1 MVVPLRAAGPTPRGR
16 FLSRT
21 LTEVPVLESILDAIG
36 NTPLLRLPLAGLPAG
51 AEVWGKCEWFNPG
64 GSVKDRTALS
74 LVTEGEKS
82 GALVPGKTIVDS
94 SSGNTAVGLA
104 LVGRAKGYAVELYMP
119 GSVNAERQAL
129 CRAYGA
135 SIVFTDPLL
144 GSDGALEEV
153 RRRVAAEPG
162 RYFYADQY
170 RNPANPV
177 AHYRTTGPEIW
188 EQTDGRVTHFVA
200 GLGTTGTIV
209 GTARYLHEKSRRVR
223 VVAVEPDHEM
233 HGLEG
238 LKHLP
243 SAIVPEI
250 YDPAAHDD
258 KVTASTE
265 AAYAMCAQVL
275 HDHGLL
281 VGHSAG
287 AALWAAREIARQ
299 SRSAVV
305 VALLPDSG
313 ERYLSGQAA
322 R

>member
-1 MVVPLRAAGPTPRGR
+1 VSGAV
-16 FLSRT
+16 SS
-21 LTEVPVLESILDAIG
+21 VPVLESILDAIG
-36 NTPLLRLPLAGLPAG
+36 HTPLLRLGLVGVPAG
-51 AEVWGKCEWFNPG
+51 VEVWGKCEWFNPG

-74 LVTEGEKS
+74 LVTEGERS
-82 GALVPGKTIVDS
+82 GALRPDKVIADS

-119 GSVNAERQAL
+119 ASVNAERQAL

-135 SIVFTDPLL
+135 EIVLTDPLL
-144 GSDGALEEV
+144 GSDGALQEV
-153 RRRVAAEPG
+153 RRQVAAHPD

-170 RNPANPV
+170 RNPANPL
-177 AHYRTTGPEIW
+177 AHFRTTGPEIW
-188 EQTDGRVTHFVA
+188 EQTSGRLTHFVA

-209 GTARYLHEKSRRVR
+209 GTARFLHAQSPRVR
-223 VVAVEPDHEM
+223 VIAVEPDHEM

-250 YDPAAHDD
+250 DDPGAHDD
-258 KVTASTE
+258 KITVSTE
-265 AAYAMCAQVL
+265 SAYDICALVL
-275 HDHGLL
+275 RGHCLL

-287 AALWAAREIARQ
+287 AALWAARELARCLTEG
-299 SRSAVV
+299 VI
-305 VALLPDSG
+305 VALLPDGG
-313 ERYLSGQAA
+313 ERYLSGKAA

>member
-1 MVVPLRAAGPTPRGR
+1 MVVPLRAAGATRRGR
-16 FLSRT
+16 FVSRV
-21 LTEVPVLESILDAIG
+21 LTEIPVLESILDAIG
-36 NTPLLRLPLAGLPAG
+36 NTPLLRLPLAGLPAE

-153 RRRVAAEPG
+153 RRLVAADPG
-162 RYFYADQY
+162 RCFYADQY
-170 RNPANPV
+170 RNPANPL
-177 AHYRTTGPEIW
+177 AHYRTTGPEVW
-188 EQTDGRVTHFVA
+188 EQTGGRVTHFVA

>member
-1 MVVPLRAAGPTPRGR
+1 MVVPLRAAGAAPRGR
-16 FLSRT
+16 FVSRAPT
-21 LTEVPVLESILDAIG
+21 AVPVLESILDAVG

-82 GALVPGKTIVDS
+82 GALAAGKVIVDS

-153 RRRVAAEPG
+153 RRRVAADPA

-170 RNPANPV
+170 RNPANPL

-188 EQTDGRVTHFVA
+188 EQTSGRITHFVA

-209 GTARYLHEKSRRVR
+209 GTARFLHEKGRAR

-250 YDPAAHDD
+250 YDPVAHDE
-258 KVTASTE
+258 KVTVSTE
-265 AAYAMCAQVL
+265 AAYAMCTQVL

-287 AALWAAREIARQ
+287 AALWAARDVARQ

-313 ERYLSGQAA
+313 ERYLSAGAE

>member
-1 MVVPLRAAGPTPRGR
+1 MSRAP
-16 FLSRT
+16 FS
-21 LTEVPVLESILDAIG
+21 VPVLESILDAIG
-36 NTPLLRLPLAGLPAG
+36 QTPLVRVPMAGLPAA
-51 AEVWGKCEWFNPG
+51 AEVWAKCEWFNPG

-74 LVTEGEKS
+74 LVEEGERT
-82 GALVPGKTIVDS
+82 GALRRGKTIIDS

-104 LVGRAKGYAVELYMP
+104 LVGRAKGHPVELVMP
-119 GSVNAERQAL
+119 ESVNPERQAL

-135 SIVFTDPLL
+135 AIQLTDPLL

-153 RRRVAAEPG
+153 RRRVSADPD

-170 RNPANPV
+170 RNPANPL
-177 AHYRTTGPEIW
+177 AHYRTTGPEVW
-188 EQTDGRVTHFVA
+188 EQTGGRVTHFVA

-209 GTARYLHEKSRRVR
+209 GAARYLHEKSARVR

-243 SAIVPEI
+243 SAIVPEV

-258 KVTASTE
+258 KVTVSTE
-265 AAYAMCAQVL
+265 AAYATCAEVL
-275 HDHGLL
+275 RDHGLL

-287 AALWAAREIARQ
+287 AALWAAREVARAEA
-299 SRSAVV
+299 SAVV
-305 VALLPDSG
+305 VALLPDGG
-313 ERYLSGQAA
+313 ERYLGAKAS

>member
-1 MVVPLRAAGPTPRGR
+1 MVVPLRAAGPAPRGR
-16 FLSRT
+16 FLSRA

-36 NTPLLRLPLAGLPAG
+36 KTPLLRLPLAGLPAG